1 MPCTAKKTFLTAR
14 TNKCHVLAQVKG
26 NQENL
31 LQDCMSTASSTR
43 VSDSYSLGP
52 EKGHGRIEIRHGRIY
67 RNLRLLRG
75 SEWEGLVACVGVVE
89 RTREVYNTSVRQWEP
104 ATEVAYYVCSK
115 PLSAEQLV
123 IISRKHWL
131 IENRCNHV
139 RDTSLHE
146 DANSSRKRP
155 GGHGPHEKQCA
166 QYPAGQRKEE
176 NIPRPL

>member
-1 MPCTAKKTFLTAR
+1 
-14 TNKCHVLAQVKG
+14 
-26 NQENL
+26 
-31 LQDCMSTASSTR
+31 MSTASSTR
-43 VSDSYSLGP
+43 VSDSFSQGP
-52 EKGHGRIEIRHGRIY
+52 EKGHGRIETRHGRVY

-89 RTREVYNTSVRQWEP
+89 RIREVYNTSVRQWET

-115 PLSAEQLV
+115 RLSAEQLV
-123 IISRKHWL
+123 TISRKHWL

-155 GGHGPHEKQCA
+155 GAMARMRSNVLNILRVRGKKKISLA
-166 QYPAGQRKEE
+166 LYE
-176 NIPRPL
+176 NSLSLIKLMRLVI